1 MIRNELVYEPNLVLL
16 LTISYRMVRT
26 PLQWTFALLYYGRC
40 LQLLSVRYLSDFLTF
55 SEYIFLSI
63 ELKKDENSYS

>member
-1 MIRNELVYEPNLVLL
+1 MVRDMLVYKVNLAVLL
-16 LTISYRMVRT
+16 IISYRLVCT
-26 PLQWTFALLYYGRC
+26 PLQWTFALLYDGRG

-55 SEYIFLSI
+55 SEYLILSI

>member
-1 MIRNELVYEPNLVLL
+1 MVRDMLVYKVNLALL
-16 LTISYRMVRT
+16 LIISYRLVRT

-40 LQLLSVRYLSDFLTF
+40 LQLLSVRYLSYFLTF